1 MKKQFALL
9 TSEREKECPHDHMAW
24 TGSIPCTGRWACTMC
39 GTAFLTH
46 CANCDAPLKADGSKA
61 YELGLCN
68 GCA

>member
-9 TSEREKECPHDHMAW
+9 ASEREKECTHEHMAW
-24 TGSIPCTGRWACTMC
+24 TGSIPNTGKWACKMC
-39 GTAFLTH
+39 GGQYLAY
-46 CANCDAPLKADGSKA
+46 CANCDAPLTADGSQA